1 MDQIQNILNEDQ
13 EGMSNQAGTFRKNN
27 SFLRNR
33 ASLIFT
39 QQNNPFIKEE
49 ISKDHL
55 VINENSNLH

>member
-1 MDQIQNILNEDQ
+1 MDQIQNILNEDH
-13 EGMSNQAGTFRKNN
+13 EGMSNQAGAFRKNN

-49 ISKDHL
+49 IVKDHL
-55 VINENSNLH
+55 VINENSNLQ